1 MSTITIGFSKSKKKL
16 PLGSW
21 LIRLYSG
28 TPYSHVYLKFHSE
41 SLNRVLIYEAIGS
54 GLRFIGS
61 KAWDSHAVEVA
72 SFDVEMISANYIRL
86 LQYCVDNAGTE
97 YGFMQNLGVPLARVL
112 RLKSNPFQNGKN
124 CSEVVSEVLK
134 LEGYTLKVSPNLS
147 TPRDVYEI
155 LAK

>member
-1 MSTITIGFSKSKKKL
+1 MSTITIGFSKSKKRL
-16 PLGSW
+16 PIGSW
-21 LIRLYSG
+21 LIRLYEN

-41 SLNRVLIYEAIGS
+41 TLNRVLIYEAVGS

-61 KAWDSHAVEVA
+61 KAWGSHAVEVA
-72 SFDVEMISANYIRL
+72 SFDVAMIQANYVTL

-97 YGFMQNLGVPLARVL
+97 YGFMQNVGVVISRLFK
-112 RLKSNPFQNGKN
+112 LKSNPFQKGKN

-147 TPRDVYEI
+147 TPRDIYEM
-155 LAK
+155 LNK